1 MRSSTY
7 IPISHEWADSR
18 IHIWI
23 LPLSAIVIFGYTLVV
38 LVSIYSIYLE
48 DFGGEINRKM
58 SLNAIFLVALL
69 IGVYGCI
76 GLYQIF
82 VNEIYKL
89 FVVRKVERYSDRL
102 ELRGYYFKKDI
113 FNLSQVKE
121 VENFSVQK
129 WGWFKVPWKNMMTL
143 FNYEKP
149 DSNIKITLKDGRTYY
164 LSGYI
169 NNLDSLKTLLESS
182 K

>member
-1 MRSSTY
+1 MDCKW
-7 IPISHEWADSR
+7 IDGR
-18 IHIWI
+18 IHIWL
-23 LPLSAIVIFGYTLVV
+23 LPLSATVIGSVTGLFLI
-38 LVSIYSIYLE
+38 SIYFVYLE
-48 DFGGEINRKM
+48 DFGGEVEKKI
-58 SLNAIFLVALL
+58 SLVTIFLVLFFGGLYA
-69 IGVYGCI
+69 CI
-76 GLYQIF
+76 GLFQIF
-82 VNEIYKL
+82 VNEMFKL
-89 FVVRKVERYSDRL
+89 FVVSKAERYSDTL

-169 NNLDSLKTLLESS
+169 NNLDSLKSLLMP
-182 K
+182 KM